1 LATLAVFVALAGF
14 AAFAGFAALEA
25 RGAGAGLGADLPFTL
40 LLALPFFEFSLANP
54 GPLVVS
60 LDITVA
66 S

>member
-1 LATLAVFVALAGF
+1 
-14 AAFAGFAALEA
+14 LEA
-25 RGAGAGLGADLPFTL
+25 RGAGAGLGADLPFTV